1 MKARIVYR
9 VDTRSDEPAEQGRAL
24 LAQMVNAGALA
35 MKPVS
40 VFAEITC
47 ERTELASDPWVLER
61 RGERVELSR
70 REKEIAVAIVAGLRR
85 GEIAEQCDIQASTFD
100 THRLNVMRLMGCA
113 NEVQLTRLAIA
124 KGWVQL

>member
-1 MKARIVYR
+1 MYR
-9 VDTRSDEPAEQGRAL
+9 VVAPDATSPTGEQAILATIVAAGREAMRAVT
-24 LAQMVNAGALA
+24 LAGMAIG
-35 MKPVS
+35 
-40 VFAEITC
+40 AEITC
-47 ERTELASDPWVLER
+47 ERTELSSDPWVLER
-61 RGERVELSR
+61 KGERVELSR
-70 REKEIAVAIVAGLRR
+70 REKEIASAIVAGLRR